1 METIF
6 ESEKIKI
13 SVVQLG
19 MLGNNVFV
27 LASENE
33 QAIVDPACNPEQILE
48 MVDNKLNKILL
59 THYH

>member
-1 METIF
+1 MEIIY

-13 SVVQLG
+13 SVAQLG

-27 LASENE
+27 LASDNE
-33 QAIVDPACNPEQILE
+33 QAIIDPACNPEQILE